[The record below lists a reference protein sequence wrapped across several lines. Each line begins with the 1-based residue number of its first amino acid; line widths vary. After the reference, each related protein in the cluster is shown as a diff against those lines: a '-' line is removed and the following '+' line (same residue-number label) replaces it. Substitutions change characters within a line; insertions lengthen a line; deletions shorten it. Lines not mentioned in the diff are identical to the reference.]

1 MKPLPCPFPF
11 KWVKFSTKGQI
22 TVPKALRK
30 RLKLKEGSEC
40 LVSTR
45 PSCGGTEIVLTPVGK
60 APSRN
65 HVLEYIVEGGETIG
79 FMWRYVA
86 PKKPLDGMGETPH
99 IDHAQ

>member
-1 MKPLPCPFPF
+1 MKPLPF
-11 KWVKFSTKGQI
+11 KWVKFSTKGQV
-22 TVPKALRK
+22 TVPKAFRK
-30 RLKLKEGSEC
+30 RLRLAEGSEC

-45 PSCGGTEIVLTPVGK
+45 GTQIVLTPIGK
-60 APSRN
+60 RPSPN
-65 HVLEYIVEGGETIG
+65 HVFETIAEDGETIG